1 MVIESATALQV
12 TQEQLPD
19 HTLEERTWEEAGKDW
34 LHACVIVRTTTP
46 VTSAGIVTRVVARSP
61 ATNAESTPNTGSNP

>member
-1 MVIESATALQV
+1 V

-19 HTLEERTWEEAGKDW
+19 HTLEQRTWEEAGKDW

-61 ATNAESTPNTGSNP
+61 ATNAESTPKTGSNP